1 MIKEQEEKTKYTLTP
16 KLPKSMYDEEIWS
29 NTLKNGKNVNIIIIS
44 FWRWC
49 EFGISLS
56 KSEYKSIKKSKNI
69 IVSDYDYEFYNSDD
83 CRCKE
88 TLIENKDKYSDEEL
102 EEINELMGDEDCCD
116 EDTLDENGWISG
128 DVKYVI
134 TDGFELVE
142 ED

>member
-1 MIKEQEEKTKYTLTP
+1 MIEEQEEKTKYTLTP

-29 NTLKNGKNVNIIIIS
+29 NTLKNGKKVNIIIIS

-56 KSEYKSIKKSKNI
+56 KREYESIKKSKNI

-88 TLIENKDKYSDEEL
+88 TLIEDKDKYSDEEL
-102 EEINELMGDEDCCD
+102 EEINELIGDEHC
-116 EDTLDENGWISG
+116 
-128 DVKYVI
+128 
-134 TDGFELVE
+134 
-142 ED
+142 